1 MMFASKNFT
10 VTFTPAIGDKR
21 LKSGGNLSLY
31 GKTGKLSLEVRR
43 MVRSGQGELFEKFL
57 ALKKKLADEGLFQRE
72 LKRPVS

>member
-1 MMFASKNFT
+1 MFASKNFT
-10 VTFTPAIGDKR
+10 VTFTPAIGDKV
-21 LKSGGNLSLY
+21 KVGGNLSLY

-72 LKRPVS
+72 LNGPFP